1 VLLIKPIST
10 RSTKQKQLIQ
20 EVLERLNKFK
30 SAQEIHSLIGD
41 SGEKVGL
48 ATVYRSLQSLADAG
62 AVDVVTS
69 PDGEALYR
77 ACSSEHHHH
86 LLCKKCG
93 KTTEFSSPE
102 IEKFAEQIAKR
113 YKYTNA
119 NHIIEISGIC
129 EDCE

>member
-1 VLLIKPIST
+1 VLLTKPIST
-10 RSTKQKQLIQ
+10 RSTKQKQLI
-20 EVLERLNKFK
+20 EAVLEQLNKFK
-30 SAQEIHSLIGD
+30 SAQEIHSIISD

-86 LLCKKCG
+86 LLCIKCG

-102 IEKFAEQIAKR
+102 IEKLAEQIAKHF
-113 YKYTNA
+113 KYTKA